1 MASPGLNQ
9 LIWIHSWVSSSVPR
23 STHQNRIKSAKTSF
37 WGNANGEWGRKPGKD
52 GRASRPLHR
61 SLTVGEEEGQMEM
74 TQTQDGPRKVCRG
87 CQSPQAKAAIWGAPV
102 SPARVPLG
110 LPDVLSHGP
119 GAATGSVPQS
129 SRSSGFQTTASV
141 VTVSYAPVAAEL
153 QGVCLGPPAHR
164 TGLYVVPQSKAGQG
178 EVGEK
183 KKKQKEQ
190 SCGCFKIECSKEDV
204 VWQ

>member
-1 MASPGLNQ
+1 M
-9 LIWIHSWVSSSVPR
+9 
-23 STHQNRIKSAKTSF
+23 
-37 WGNANGEWGRKPGKD
+37 
-52 GRASRPLHR
+52 
-61 SLTVGEEEGQMEM
+61 
-74 TQTQDGPRKVCRG
+74 
-87 CQSPQAKAAIWGAPV
+87 
-102 SPARVPLG
+102 
-110 LPDVLSHGP
+110 LSHGP

-178 EVGEK
+178 EVGGKK

>member
-1 MASPGLNQ
+1 MPSPGLNQ

-23 STHQNRIKSAKTSF
+23 SIHQNRIKSAKTSF
-37 WGNANGEWGRKPGKD
+37 WGNADGEWGRKPGKD
-52 GRASRPLHR
+52 GRASKPLHR

-74 TQTQDGPRKVCRG
+74 TQTQDGPRKVGRG

-110 LPDVLSHGP
+110 LPDVFSHGP
-119 GAATGSVPQS
+119 GAAMGSVPQS
-129 SRSSGFQTTASV
+129 SPQLWVSDQHPWSRSATL
-141 VTVSYAPVAAEL
+141 PVAAEL

-178 EVGEK
+178 EVGGK
-183 KKKQKEQ
+183 KTRK
-190 SCGCFKIECSKEDV
+190 SSLVAFKIEHSKEDV